1 MMIHEII
8 SSEDYNQWLKCHN
21 THLNEPTNQISTK
34 FPKVVKLLYN
44 KTFETSVIN
53 SSMSPPSLGL
63 TNSSSIITSQE
74 VYLSINDALHPF
86 TLTVSISC
94 VSTDNVSY
102 IIIHRL
108 QPHGCQ
114 ILWLKS
120 VFSFISSIFS
130 FLSTVSQGGRGY
142 WSVYYTSP
150 QGFIITFF
158 FFDLTKLETF
168 IEHLLVG

>member
-1 MMIHEII
+1 MKRILHERYYSFWGLTRGSKGIRRWPINWCTSPMVIHEITP
-8 SSEDYNQWLKCHN
+8 SEDYNKWMECQTL
-21 THLNEPTNQISTK
+21 TLMNQPIK
-34 FPKVVKLLYN
+34 IPKVVKPLYN
-44 KTFETSVIN
+44 KTFRNSVIN

-74 VYLSINDALHPF
+74 VYLSINAALHPF

-114 ILWLKS
+114 I
-120 VFSFISSIFS
+120 F
-130 FLSTVSQGGRGY
+130 
-142 WSVYYTSP
+142 
-150 QGFIITFF
+150 
-158 FFDLTKLETF
+158 
-168 IEHLLVG
+168 

>member
-1 MMIHEII
+1 M
-8 SSEDYNQWLKCHN
+8 SNNQLK
-21 THLNEPTNQISTK
+21 EPTNQNLTK
-34 FPKVVKLLYN
+34 VPKVVKQLYS
-44 KTFETSVIN
+44 KTLGTSVIN
-53 SSMSPPSLGL
+53 SSMSPPSLDL

-130 FLSTVSQGGRGY
+130 FLSTVSQRGKGY

-150 QGFIITFF
+150 QSFIT
-158 FFDLTKLETF
+158 L
-168 IEHLLVG
+168 